1 MNTFELL
8 TRWWIAKLLFI
19 CFGLSIF
26 VSSNLGTMDG
36 LAQANPGWSDPINL
50 SNSGFADT
58 PSMVIDSDGIYHV
71 VWMDEFAGIIYVT
84 GDGDDW
90 SVLEVVVLPSGDTVP
105 VLFADKNGFIHAFWR
120 DSDDML
126 FHSRVRAA
134 DFNSASAWTSPF
146 LLGESA
152 LSFDV
157 ALDDNGDFHI
167 SFVRPGEAQGF
178 PAGVYYRRL
187 RNESNDWFSPSLL
200 YFSHYLRSTELADSN
215 VDISTSTGDEEVSVY
230 VAWDNRPRG
239 RVYLASSMDGGET
252 WSEPM
257 EVDKP
262 DEGTGTS
269 STSNIKVGAV
279 GQHVIL
285 VWQRRDAGGNCCLLY
300 TSPSPR
306 DRS

>member
-1 MNTFELL
+1 MNTLEQL
-8 TRWWIAKLLFI
+8 TRWWIAKILFI
-19 CFGLSIF
+19 GFVFSIF
-26 VSSNLGTMDG
+26 ISSNLGTVDG

-71 VWMDEFAGIIYVT
+71 VWKDEFAGIVYVT

-90 SVLEVVVLPSGDTVP
+90 SVLEVVALPSGDTVP
-105 VLFADKNGFIHAFWR
+105 VLFADKNGYVHAFWR

-134 DFNSASAWTSPF
+134 DFKSASAWTSPF

-187 RNESNDWFSPSLL
+187 RIESNDWFAPSMLT
-200 YFSHYLRSTELADSN
+200 SHIICVHLS
-215 VDISTSTGDEEVSVY
+215 
-230 VAWDNRPRG
+230 
-239 RVYLASSMDGGET
+239 
-252 WSEPM
+252 
-257 EVDKP
+257 
-262 DEGTGTS
+262 
-269 STSNIKVGAV
+269 
-279 GQHVIL
+279 
-285 VWQRRDAGGNCCLLY
+285 
-300 TSPSPR
+300 
-306 DRS
+306 